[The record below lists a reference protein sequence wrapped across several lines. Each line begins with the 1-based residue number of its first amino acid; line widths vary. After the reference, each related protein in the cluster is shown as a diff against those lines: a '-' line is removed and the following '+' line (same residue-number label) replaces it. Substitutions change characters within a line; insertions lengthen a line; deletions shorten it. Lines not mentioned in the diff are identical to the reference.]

1 MKLTVK
7 TYTLL
12 LLSDE
17 KEKIQRKR
25 LIEWIIQLALVYWLN
40 SEFYNVQKNMILTY
54 FQYIISIYK
63 YRKRIIVSYL

>member
-54 FQYIISIYK
+54 F
-63 YRKRIIVSYL
+63 